1 MGLSAGGRFFAENV
15 QNALQR
21 DFERGVGGLHGMQ
34 KRHLR
39 PVARKPGVVEAPF
52 VAEAGRIPEMTAG
65 GVEIV
70 VDLDPAR
77 PS

>member
-1 MGLSAGGRFFAENV
+1 
-15 QNALQR
+15 
-21 DFERGVGGLHGMQ
+21 MQ